1 MPDPN
6 KSGTG
11 ADLIGNELSREQ
23 VAQIG
28 YQVGWRGRD
37 LIWLVAIVGRES
49 GYRSNAFN
57 GNSGTGDQSYGLM
70 QINMIGSMG
79 PSRRAAF
86 GISSNEE
93 LYDPLINLRAAYMMY
108 QGQGNTFYDWGP
120 YKGLPPTYSTDV
132 GAAETA
138 VQNAENQGLLGQ
150 DWSSGTPGQGGGG
163 GGGAEIPQQGP
174 AKLPSDA
181 RVVETER
188 GQFVLFNVDGIWL
201 HYNAPPGSIELGDH
215 DVEKMSH
222 GDFNNRFDK
231 SVLLGKATELA
242 ELTATFGTFGRFWK
256 SILDQIFGRG
266 NPARED
272 PGVLRAIAEFAA
284 RPDMDPMELENI
296 LKGSKWWKQR
306 TDAERV
312 WNDLSPAEQHKQRQD
327 MMARMTE
334 TWFQFH
340 GKEMDW
346 NDPFIKKWVDD
357 LASGK
362 VSFALFTKR
371 VRELSKLNPESPWS
385 RQIRDEGEAQRQR
398 GVDIENTAER
408 VRSEALRWGLRW
420 KEGRVQDW
428 AQGIVEKRLSDQD
441 LMEKLRELAA
451 VRYPGKPPDMDTST
465 WAENYTQS
473 FDEIMEQSGDVFT
486 PQIQRA
492 LKKGLNLHDFEIE
505 LKNSPDWRST
515 KNADA
520 AFHSTLTK
528 VGEMFG
534 MA

>member
-1 MPDPN
+1 MSRQTYDWGG
-6 KSGTG
+6 GT
-11 ADLIGNELSREQ
+11 LTREET
-23 VAQIG
+23 AQILYSIG
-28 YQVGWRGRD
+28 FRGDR
-37 LIWLVAIVGRES
+37 LIDLVAIAGRES
-49 GYRSNAFN
+49 GYRPGIHGSDQPQEAV
-57 GNSGTGDQSYGLM
+57 SGDRGLF
-70 QINMIGSMG
+70 QINSVHDDRLMAAGIIRSKEDLFD
-79 PSRRAAF
+79 PVVNARAAF
-86 GISSNEE
+86 FLSGGGQVAALGQLWGAGEGGWNGAGNY
-93 LYDPLINLRAAYMMY
+93 LYGTNRE
-108 QGQGNTFYDWGP
+108 
-120 YKGLPPTYSTDV
+120 
-132 GAAETA
+132 AAELA
-138 VQNAENQGLLGQ
+138 VQNAQEQGLLGQ
-150 DWSSGTPGQGGGG
+150 DWEGSTGTPSPGGN
-163 GGGAEIPQQGP
+163 EIPQQGP
-174 AKLPSDA
+174 VDLPSDA

-188 GQFVLFNVDGIWL
+188 GRFVVFGVDGIWMY
-201 HYNAPPGSIELGDH
+201 YNAPQGSINLGKH
-215 DVEKMSH
+215 EVEKMSH
-222 GDFNNRFDK
+222 SSFANRFDK
-231 SVLLGKATELA
+231 AVSLGKASELGELA
-242 ELTATFGTFGRFWK
+242 TTFGTFGRFWK

-284 RPDMDPMELENI
+284 RPDMDPLELENI
-296 LKGSKWWKQR
+296 IKGTGWWRKQ
-306 TDAERV
+306 TDAERI

-334 TWFQFH
+334 TWFQFQ
-340 GKEMDW
+340 GREMNW
-346 NDPFIKKWVDD
+346 NDPFIQKWVDD

-362 VSFALFTKR
+362 VSFSLFTKR
-371 VRELSKLNPESPWS
+371 VRELAKLNPESPWS
-385 RQIRDEGEAQRQR
+385 RTIRDEDEAQRQR

-441 LMEKLRELAA
+441 LMDKLRELAA

-473 FDEIMEQSGDVFT
+473 FDEIMEQTGDVFT

-492 LKKGLNLHDFEIE
+492 LKKGLNLHDFETE
-505 LKNSPDWRST
+505 LKNSPEWRST

-520 AFHSTLTK
+520 AFHATLTK